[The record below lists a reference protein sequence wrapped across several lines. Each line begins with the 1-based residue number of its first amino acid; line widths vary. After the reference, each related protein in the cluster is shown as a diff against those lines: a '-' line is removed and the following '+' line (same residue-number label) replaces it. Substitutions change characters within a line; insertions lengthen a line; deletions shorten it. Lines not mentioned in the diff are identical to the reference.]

1 MFAFL
6 TSLLAN
12 LFLWLCL
19 LVFVFLWWATRG
31 NRRTRRFGFVLAIAI
46 WLLGTRP
53 VAEGIL
59 WPLESRYPPPDVAS
73 LNAQGIRQVVVLT
86 GGGFPPQRQML
97 SSAFPH
103 ASMYRFVGGME
114 LCARLGADCK
124 LIFSGSAG
132 HGNSD
137 QTTALT
143 MRDVALVLEPE
154 RRVDAEAQSNSTA
167 EHPGNVKPFVG
178 EQPFVLVTSAMH
190 MLRSMN
196 VFEKAGLKPIPYPV
210 DYLSVGGPYQLLDW
224 FPSVDNL
231 WNVQAALREYL
242 ALAYY
247 SVQ

>member
-1 MFAFL
+1 MFSVL

-12 LFLWLCL
+12 LFLWLWL
-19 LVFVFLWWATRG
+19 LCMLLLWWATRG
-31 NRRTRRFGFVLAIAI
+31 NRRTRRVGYVLAIAV

-59 WPLESRYPPPDVAS
+59 WSLESRYQPPDVAS

-86 GGGFPPQRQML
+86 GGGFSPQHQML

-132 HGNSD
+132 RGNPD

-154 RRVDAEAQSNSTA
+154 RRVDAEARSNSTG
-167 EHPGNVKPFVG
+167 EHPGNVRPFVG
-178 EQPFVLVTSAMH
+178 EQPFVLVTSAIH
-190 MLRSMN
+190 MPRSMN
-196 VFEKAGLKPIPYPV
+196 VFEKAGLKPVPYPV
-210 DYLSVGGPYQLLDW
+210 DYLSLGGPYQLLDW

-231 WNVQAALREYL
+231 WNVQVAMREYL
-242 ALAYY
+242 ALIYY